1 MWSLGVV
8 LYAMVTGR
16 LPFRGSS
23 NRSTQEEILIANPHY
38 PSELSRDLVDLLRSM
53 LNPDRALRATIQYI
67 LDSDWLIN
75 DNLTRHDSAPTILGR
90 SLLSPVPRKPP
101 ASPEGS
107 SSRSGSTS
115 PLPRAEQDRLSN
127 KSPPPSRQMFFAQMR
142 PITRLLPRLPSA

>member
-53 LNPDRALRATIQYI
+53 LNPDRALRATISDI
-67 LDSDWLIN
+67 LKSEWLIN
-75 DNLTRHDSAPTILGR
+75 DSVIRHSSSPAILGR
-90 SLLSPVPRKPP
+90 AALSPVSRKST
-101 ASPEGS
+101 SPEGS
-107 SSRSGSTS
+107 ASPIGSPS
-115 PLPRAEQDRLSN
+115 PLPRIDDATAVSA
-127 KSPPPSRQMFFAQMR
+127 SPPPSRQSFLQKYR
-142 PITRLLPRLPSA
+142 GLKRILPRLASQ